1 MVFGKKKEPQVE
13 AGNSNGPDS
22 GINVYLGAGTT
33 FEGKLEYTGTAQ
45 ISGVFKGEIVS
56 QGALSIGRGGS
67 VQGELQVGQ
76 LSVTGQFQ
84 GAATCSRK
92 AILLRDSQFDGDL
105 NTPKLEVEAGADFEG
120 SISMPQS

>member
-1 MVFGKKKEPQVE
+1 MVFGKKKEAHTEVVN
-13 AGNSNGPDS
+13 NSAPDAN
-22 GINVYLGAGTT
+22 INVYLGAGTS
-33 FEGKLEYTGTAQ
+33 FEGKLEYSGTAQ
-45 ISGVFKGEIVS
+45 VSGAFKGEIVS

-92 AILLRDSQFDGDL
+92 AVLLRDAKFDGDL
-105 NTPKLEVEAGADFEG
+105 TTPKLEVEAGADFEG
-120 SISMPQS
+120 NISMPQS